1 MINLKPFEIE
11 DWKYLSK
18 WIKTE
23 EELVQFAGPI
33 FNFPINKVQVQNYLS
48 AEQRIVF
55 KIIHEQYSPIGI
67 AEIYVENERLAKLA
81 RILIGDNSMR
91 GKGIGTKLIQ
101 QLVTYV
107 FEKLNKQRIILNV
120 FSWNNS
126 AIRCYEKVGFIKTNK
141 APTKITVGEKR
152 WEVSRWKGL
161 NNST

>member
-1 MINLKPFEIE
+1 MIDLAPFEIE

-48 AEQRIVF
+48 AEQRMVF
-55 KIIHEQYSPIGI
+55 KVIHEQYSTIGI
-67 AEIYVENERLAKLA
+67 AEICVENERVAKLA

-91 GKGIGTKLIQ
+91 GKGIGTRLIQ
-101 QLVTYV
+101 QLVIYV

-120 FSWNNS
+120 FSWNSS
-126 AIRCYEKVGFIKTNK
+126 AIKCYEKVGFIKTDK
-141 APTKITVGEKR
+141 APTKITVGNKQ
-152 WEVSRWKGL
+152 WEVIEMERTK
-161 NNST
+161 